1 MQDMSNNTD
10 LPQVQPI
17 HSSGSTPMPPAIR
30 QPGVALQLS
39 VPDEAADAD
48 LIEKEWVHKAKQ
60 IVDQTADD
68 PYLQQA
74 QLSRIKADYMKK
86 RYNKDIKVPEE

>member
-17 HSSGSTPMPPAIR
+17 DSSASTAMPPAIR
-30 QPGVALQLS
+30 QPGAMQLAA
-39 VPDEAADAD
+39 PNEAADAD
-48 LIEKEWVHKAKQ
+48 LIEKEWVYKAKQ
-60 IVDQTADD
+60 IVEQTADD